1 MKNPEFAGITENPT
15 LLANGSEN
23 VFGAVNQQTR
33 QSLAFLNALPT
44 LTGRGRLPGP
54 RGHQGASPQGDDG
67 MVHPT
72 GDGWGANA

>member
-23 VFGAVNQQTR
+23 VFGAVNQQTGR
-33 QSLAFLNALPT
+33 SLASSNALPT
-44 LTGRGRLPGP
+44 LTERGRSSGF